1 MAVITVLDVRLQRRC
16 FTVKF
21 GKYLGTAFFT
31 EQFQW
36 LLQMLGFLGDFNNV
50 ICSSSGINVLNVSFA
65 WYSKYKTSF
74 SNKNIFSRNSWE
86 VKWLTFNVID
96 LMFLFRSIR
105 PEFSMKKVFLKGT
118 WSQKLTSVFM
128 T

>member
-21 GKYLGTAFFT
+21 GKYLGTPFFT

-50 ICSSSGINVLNVSFA
+50 MFV
-65 WYSKYKTSF
+65 
-74 SNKNIFSRNSWE
+74 
-86 VKWLTFNVID
+86 
-96 LMFLFRSIR
+96 MFLLRDIQNI
-105 PEFSMKKVFLKGT
+105 KQVLVIKIYFLETVGKCNG
-118 WSQKLTSVFM
+118 
-128 T
+128 